1 MSAGFADPYTEGS
14 AWGFSDPYE
23 AAGAEAGFG
32 DPYDLTR
39 AELSGGRAVVPH
51 TGGAPL
57 DLVGFFPSPP
67 YMIRLTIE
75 GTQRE
80 LYSGRPAQGPLL
92 YPSRGR
98 LRAYTLPSPAGEYEL
113 TLLHGAGFQQSTPL
127 SQRLEVAPAARLHER
142 YTLAQ
147 SWPALYA
154 TGPRESAAQDIDT
167 ATRTPTRGALEVL
180 LETGASVT
188 TRTARPASITTTA
201 TTAGESVELTLESLL
216 GFPERGALW
225 IGTHPHAFPF
235 ERTSNGVR
243 LLTRA
248 PLIPRLTPVEVSR
261 VY

>member
-1 MSAGFADPYTEGS
+1 MSAGFGDPYTEGS

-23 AAGAEAGFG
+23 AAGTEAGFG

-39 AELSGGRAVVPH
+39 AELSSGRAVVPH

-57 DLVGFFPSPP
+57 ELVGFFPSPP

-92 YPSRGR
+92 YPVRGR

-113 TLLHGAGFQQSTPL
+113 TLLSGPGFTQAATL

-154 TGPRESAAQDIDT
+154 TGPRESEAQDIDT
-167 ATRTPTRGALEVL
+167 ATKTPSRGALEVII
-180 LETGASVT
+180 ETGAAVT
-188 TRTARPASITTTA
+188 TRTARPASVTTTDTA
-201 TTAGESVELTLESLL
+201 AGEYELTLESLL
-216 GFPERGALW
+216 GFPQEGELW
-225 IGTHPHAFPF
+225 IGTHPHTFPF
-235 ERTSNGVR
+235 TRTLSGVR

-248 PLIPRLTPVEVSR
+248 PLIPRLTPVEVAR